1 MCREVVPSGAYRA
14 APVFESKV
22 YLTMRVQHGLALL
35 AKNRLVFDDCEV
47 FNVFEGCVDGTH
59 GQNYPGLGQF
69 IGRPVVPRESKTV
82 LELSLVE
89 VHIINIT
96 IIS

>member
-1 MCREVVPSGAYRA
+1 MAVNL
-14 APVFESKV
+14 PVFESKV
-22 YLTMRVQHGLALL
+22 HLTMRVQHGLALF
-35 AKNRLVFDDCEV
+35 AKYRLVLDNCEV
-47 FNVFEGCVDGTH
+47 VNVFKWCVDGTH

-69 IGRPVVPRESKTV
+69 IGRPIVPRESQTV